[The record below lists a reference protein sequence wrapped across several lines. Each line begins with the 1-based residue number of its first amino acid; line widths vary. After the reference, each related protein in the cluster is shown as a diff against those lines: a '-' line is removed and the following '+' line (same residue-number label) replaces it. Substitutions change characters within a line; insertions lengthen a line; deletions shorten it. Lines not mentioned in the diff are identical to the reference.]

1 MSALTPRQRRVR
13 FGIIVGAALVAA
25 LPVLKNLFPS
35 IPAVPCG
42 FQALTGLPCL
52 FCGGTRSACA
62 ALQGDLAYS
71 LYLNPLSLPI
81 LFSLLLIALIS
92 AAEILRGYN
101 LADWQAFSKPLI
113 KFPPLLL
120 VLLLTLWTLH
130 IITALRTPKPE
141 LLDSDKPIA
150 TRLRAW
156 INQ

>member
-62 ALQGDLAYS
+62 ALHGDFAYS
-71 LYLNPLSLPI
+71 LYLNPLSLPV
-81 LFSLLLIALIS
+81 LFLLLLIALTS
-92 AAEILRGYN
+92 AAEILRGCAF
-101 LADWQAFSKPLI
+101 ADWQAFSRSLL
-113 KFPPLLL
+113 KFSPLLL
-120 VLLLTLWTLH
+120 LLLFAWWTIH
-130 IITALRTPKPE
+130 IVTALRMPKPE
-141 LLDSDKPIA
+141 LMDPDKPIA
-150 TRLRAW
+150 SKLRSW

>member
-1 MSALTPRQRRVR
+1 MPPLTHSQRRVR
-13 FGIIVGAALVAA
+13 IGMILSAALVAA
-25 LPVLKNLFPS
+25 LPVLKNLFPA
-35 IPAVPCG
+35 IPSVPCG

-62 ALQGDLAYS
+62 ALHGDFAYS

-81 LFSLLLIALIS
+81 LFSLPLIALIS
-92 AAEILRGYN
+92 AAEILRGYS
-101 LADWQAFSKPLI
+101 LADWQAFSKPLL
-113 KFPPLLL
+113 KFSPLLL

-130 IITALRTPKPE
+130 IITALRNPKPE
-141 LLDSDKPIA
+141 LLDSDNPIA